1 MDDLQSIVFTPAAVL
16 DLLSQIDELKDRN
29 ISLTQTLSN
38 DIQIQI
44 GESVYVI
51 SSDDAT
57 EVSVD
62 DSVVEEVEELNESA
76 YQDLDNMDVELSEE
90 PIESGLL
97 KELAKSLLLGGMIR
111 LSKKLL

>member
-16 DLLSQIDELKDRN
+16 DLLSQIDELKDLN

-44 GESVYVI
+44 GESIYII
-51 SSDDAT
+51 SSEDAT